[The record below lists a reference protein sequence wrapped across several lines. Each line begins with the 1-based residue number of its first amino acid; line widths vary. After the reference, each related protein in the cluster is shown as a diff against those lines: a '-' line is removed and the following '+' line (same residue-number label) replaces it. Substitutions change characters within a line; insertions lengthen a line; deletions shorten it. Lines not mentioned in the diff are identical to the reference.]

1 MAPPQ
6 AARRSPSSTIAAVI
20 NRVELVI
27 FDCDGVLVD
36 SEPIALRINQ
46 EMLANIG
53 WNLTTEEIVDRFV
66 GKSITANRETVEAY
80 LGGPLPDG
88 WLDEFVSRIRAAHAE
103 ELERVDGVTEALAG
117 IDALGIP
124 TCVASSGTHGKIEHS
139 LRLVGLYERFVGR
152 IFSATDVA
160 AGKPAPDLFLH
171 AAATLGADP
180 AACVVVEDSR
190 YGVLAARAAGMRA
203 IGYAGGVTPA
213 EWLAGPDT
221 TVVEDLRVVPAYLT
235 STTV

>member
-1 MAPPQ
+1 M
-6 AARRSPSSTIAAVI
+6 RSGASSTIAAVI

-53 WNLTTEEIVDRFV
+53 WHLGTEEIVDQFV
-66 GKSITANRETVEAY
+66 GKSITANRETVEAH
-80 LGGPLPDG
+80 LGVPLPEG
-88 WLDEFVSRIRAAHAE
+88 WLDEFVARIHAAHAA

-124 TCVASSGTHGKIEHS
+124 TCVASSGTHAKIEHS

-171 AAATLGADP
+171 AAATLRADP

-190 YGVLAARAAGMRA
+190 YGVLAARAAGMRVV
-203 IGYAGGVTPA
+203 GYAGGVTPA

-221 TVVEDLRVVPAYLT
+221 TVVDDLRVLPSHLT
-235 STTV
+235 STAV

>member
-1 MAPPQ
+1 M
-6 AARRSPSSTIAAVI
+6 I
-20 NRVELVI
+20 NRVDLVI

-53 WNLTTEEIVDRFV
+53 WHLDTEEIVNQFV

-80 LGGPLPDG
+80 LGGPLPEG
-88 WLDEFVSRIRAAHAE
+88 WLDEFVARIRAAHAA

-124 TCVASSGTHGKIEHS
+124 TCVASSGTHAKIEHS
-139 LRLVGLYERFVGR
+139 LRLVGLYERFAGR

-171 AAATLGADP
+171 AAGTLDADP

-203 IGYAGGVTPA
+203 IGYGGGVTPA
-213 EWLAGPDT
+213 EWLAGPGT
-221 TVVEDLRVVPAYLT
+221 TVVDDLRVIPVYLT
-235 STTV
+235 STRS

>member
-1 MAPPQ
+1 
-6 AARRSPSSTIAAVI
+6 VI

-36 SEPIALRINQ
+36 SEPIALRIIQ
-46 EMLANIG
+46 EMLADIG
-53 WNLTTEEIVDRFV
+53 WHLGPEEIVDQFV
-66 GKSITANRETVEAY
+66 GKSIAANRETVEAY
-80 LGGPLPDG
+80 LGGPLPAG
-88 WLDEFVSRIRAAHAE
+88 WLDEFVARIHAAHAA

-117 IDALGIP
+117 IDALGIS
-124 TCVASSGTHGKIEHS
+124 TCVASSGTHAKIEHS
-139 LRLVGLYERFVGR
+139 LRLVGLYERFDGR

-160 AGKPAPDLFLH
+160 VGKPAPDLFLH
-171 AAATLGADP
+171 AAATLRADP

-203 IGYAGGVTPA
+203 VGYAGGVTPA
-213 EWLAGPDT
+213 DWLAGPDT
-221 TVVEDLRVVPAYLT
+221 TVVDDLRVLPAYLM